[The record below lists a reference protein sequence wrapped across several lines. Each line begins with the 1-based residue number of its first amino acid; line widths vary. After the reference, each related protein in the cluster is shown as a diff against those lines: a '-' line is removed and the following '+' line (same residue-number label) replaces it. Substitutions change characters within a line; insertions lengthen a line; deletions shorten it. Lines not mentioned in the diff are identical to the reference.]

1 MKKEEL
7 SRRDFIKKVMTL
19 SAAAAL
25 PSCLIGKNIDDSLNA
40 LKAISPNEKINLACC
55 GIGNRGGSIIN
66 DLYNTGMVN
75 IVALCDTEIGAAHT
89 LGILNRF
96 PKVPRFQDFRKMF
109 DKMSNQIDAVCI
121 GVPDHTHF
129 PITMLAMSLGK
140 HVYVEKPLART
151 FIECELMMQAA
162 KNTVWLPKWGIKG
175 IQKPIISSSK
185 HGKKP
190 AS

>member
-1 MKKEEL
+1 MKKKKEEL

-140 HVYVEKPLART
+140 QYMLENLWHVHSWNVNL
-151 FIECELMMQAA
+151 
-162 KNTVWLPKWGIKG
+162 
-175 IQKPIISSSK
+175 
-185 HGKKP
+185 
-190 AS
+190 

>member
-151 FIECELMMQAA
+151 FMECELMMQAA
-162 KNTVWLPKWGIKG
+162 KKYSVVTQMGNQG